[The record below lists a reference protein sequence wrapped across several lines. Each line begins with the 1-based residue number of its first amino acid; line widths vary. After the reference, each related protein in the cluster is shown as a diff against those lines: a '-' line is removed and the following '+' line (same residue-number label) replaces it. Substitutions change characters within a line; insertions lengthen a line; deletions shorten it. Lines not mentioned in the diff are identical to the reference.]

1 MIVCNQAERQLSS
14 VKKIF
19 FKSHKI
25 ETERLVI
32 MKNLQNAVIVNGVA
46 YTINATE
53 AKKIAELLN
62 ISVKSS
68 QTSKPVAT
76 TPAKAEKTTDSKS
89 KKTTRI
95 VGSLEC
101 DGKFVRTVK
110 GAFLSSKARF
120 AIKMSAT
127 EDFGATKLSKG
138 NKVYDSLAKDDKYVQ
153 VYEFKSAN
161 DAKKFMDNQ
170 ETRVAK

>member
-1 MIVCNQAERQLSS
+1 
-14 VKKIF
+14 
-19 FKSHKI
+19 
-25 ETERLVI
+25 
-32 MKNLQNAVIVNGVA
+32 MKELKNAVIVEGVA

-53 AKKIAELLN
+53 AKKIAQLLGLDK
-62 ISVKSS
+62 VAQTTTTTKD
-68 QTSKPVAT
+68 TSKKSEPKSE
-76 TPAKAEKTTDSKS
+76 TPKKS
-89 KKTTRI
+89 TRI

-101 DGKFVRTVK
+101 DGKYVRTIK

-127 EDFGATKLSKG
+127 EDFGATKLGKG

-153 VYEFKSAN
+153 IYEFSSAD

-170 ETRVAK
+170 QSRMTK